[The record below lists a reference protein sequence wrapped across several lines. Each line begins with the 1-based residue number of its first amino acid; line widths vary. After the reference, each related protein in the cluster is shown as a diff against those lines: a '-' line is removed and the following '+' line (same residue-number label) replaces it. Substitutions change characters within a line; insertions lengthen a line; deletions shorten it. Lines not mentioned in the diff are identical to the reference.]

1 MKQQKTKEQELSD
14 GFKDGMKKEEKYPDK
29 AIEYLNKCFPKGNK
43 KRGEAMCLL
52 AITLWEGKEMG
63 KQEAKQDEIRLINK
77 FYSDLSDIINS
88 LRDDLKLDCTGE
100 EGYRNKRK
108 GYNAVR
114 RYTEKLV
121 YRVLNKWK
129 VELKRLQELKGK

>member
-63 KQEAKQDEIRLINK
+63 KQEAKQEFQK
-77 FYSDLSDIINS
+77 DLNLARQCITMQLFKCKSKSCKNFS
-88 LRDDLKLDCTGE
+88 C
-100 EGYRNKRK
+100 
-108 GYNAVR
+108 
-114 RYTEKLV
+114 
-121 YRVLNKWK
+121 VLNENK
-129 VELKRLQELKGK
+129 ELKGERK